1 MPIEFAYLNSAE
13 YGVEGK
19 SANEWKLLANT
30 TQTSDENYATYN
42 TNYNNAMEKAQRAY
56 QRDMAAWN
64 AAQNTAE
71 YDALKRQAEMDHEVV
86 LQDIKNKEA
95 AIDMKIN
102 PLQAEH
108 EALKTESESL
118 KSLPSNSIS
127 SEIDS
132 SNNFNLANQKN
143 ITSFN
148 NKANKNLSK
157 NYQRLI
163 FLPSVSLLIT
173 ISYFIYTNYVR
184 YIFQKDSKEFSNS
197 FYFITFL
204 YIMIMLTYFL
214 AAFTN
219 PYQTNVD
226 KYFDA

>member
-1 MPIEFAYLNSAE
+1 MNPIS
-13 YGVEGK
+13 
-19 SANEWKLLANT
+19 NEN
-30 TQTSDENYATYN
+30 
-42 TNYNNAMEKAQRAY
+42 
-56 QRDMAAWN
+56 
-64 AAQNTAE
+64 
-71 YDALKRQAEMDHEVV
+71 
-86 LQDIKNKEA
+86 
-95 AIDMKIN
+95 
-102 PLQAEH
+102 
-108 EALKTESESL
+108 ESL

-173 ISYFIYTNYVR
+173 ISYLIYTNYVR
-184 YIFQKDSKEFSNS
+184 YIFKIDSKEFSNS
-197 FYFITFL
+197 FYFISFL

-219 PYQTNVD
+219 
-226 KYFDA
+226 